1 MDSLIAVIYQSST
14 LGLKAVKNNFLSY
27 FQYLPMQNSMFIYFF
42 HVGAYIKPL
51 GRNSKT
57 TTLMIRRKHNYNN
70 NDNDSIGGDNTNG
83 NNIYFA
89 ARLY

>member
-1 MDSLIAVIYQSST
+1 
-14 LGLKAVKNNFLSY
+14 
-27 FQYLPMQNSMFIYFF
+27 
-42 HVGAYIKPL
+42 
-51 GRNSKT
+51 
-57 TTLMIRRKHNYNN
+57 MIRRKHNYNN